1 MLMALRLACLVGGAA
16 AGPNPAPWIP
26 PAQSAE
32 QAAVFQRAAALA
44 KAASSAATPLLLEAL
59 ALPSIS
65 AALKGCGVPQLAALA
80 PAQLLERI
88 DAEIAV
94 TETVHGRIF

>member
-1 MLMALRLACLVGGAA
+1 VGQ
-16 AGPNPAPWIP
+16 I
-26 PAQSAE
+26 
-32 QAAVFQRAAALA
+32 
-44 KAASSAATPLLLEAL
+44 TPVVEAL